1 MKYSAIIL
9 ANLLTIILAI
19 VVVWVYA
26 RESFEFVVFLLA
38 LYFLW
43 VVARLILQE
52 KKLRKEKIEG
62 ENEVKI
68 SVHLWS

>member
-1 MKYSAIIL
+1 MKYSVIIL

-26 RESFEFVVFLLA
+26 KESFEFVVFLLA

-62 ENEVKI
+62 ANEVTI